1 MSNQTTTDTA
11 IVLAA
16 AAIDDH
22 VVLAA
27 PLVEV
32 EVILPV
38 VIGEM
43 ELSLDDAIDRLAV
56 IQNVERALKKEKDPL
71 RQATEATLRANNLET
86 HSTPCGSSA
95 TTYERITNQ
104 YPDKVYLASIL
115 TPAQMAL
122 AFPDKASKG
131 MRVR

>member
-11 IVLAA
+11 IALAA

-22 VVLAA
+22 VALAA

-56 IQNVERALKKEKDPL
+56 IQNVERALKKETDPL
-71 RQATEATLRANNLET
+71 RSVMKFCYPLRAR
-86 HSTPCGSSA
+86 PCAIPRGREIADRCHRHEPRTTGECRLMPCWSA
-95 TTYERITNQ
+95 IRSG
-104 YPDKVYLASIL
+104 K
-115 TPAQMAL
+115 
-122 AFPDKASKG
+122 
-131 MRVR
+131 

>member
-1 MSNQTTTDTA
+1 MSDKTTTDTA

-16 AAIDDH
+16 AAIDAH
-22 VVLAA
+22 VTMAA

-38 VIGEM
+38 VIGAQ
-43 ELSLDDAIDRLAV
+43 ELSLDDAIDRLAE
-56 IQNVERALKKEKDPL
+56 IQDEERALKKEKDPL
-71 RQATEATLRANNLET
+71 RKATEATLRANGLET

-95 TTYERITNQ
+95 TCYERTTNQ

-115 TPAQMAL
+115 TPEQMAL
-122 AFPDKASKG
+122 AFPSKASKG

>member
-1 MSNQTTTDTA
+1 MSNPTTDTA
-11 IVLAA
+11 LALAA
-16 AAIDDH
+16 AAIDAP
-22 VVLAA
+22 VIMAA

-32 EVILPV
+32 EVVLPV
-38 VIGEM
+38 VFGEM
-43 ELSLDDAIDRLAV
+43 ELSLDDAIDRLAS
-56 IQNVERALKKEKDPL
+56 IQNAERALKKEKDPL
-71 RQATEATLRANNLET
+71 RNATEATLRRNGIESHA
-86 HSTPCGSSA
+86 TPCGASA
-95 TTYERITNQ
+95 TTYERTTNQ